1 MCRPCLHVGRP
12 FILDNPLPLVQRSD
26 MRPILKWVG
35 GKQRLVSRLL
45 PHVRLP
51 PGATYYEPFAGAAA
65 LFFHLQP
72 ECSAPGDAV
81 LGDTNHH
88 LMCMYWAVRNSLVQV
103 IANLKRLETQHS
115 VEHYHEVRRDWN
127 TWATQDETLRAAQFL
142 YLNAACFNGM
152 YRVNRDGDFNVPV
165 GTKIRLS
172 DPLHLYQA
180 SQLLK
185 GADLKHSDYVT
196 TTRNCESGDFIY
208 FDPPYHGTAIG
219 YNSDGFSD
227 ADQQTLAHRANIL
240 RNRGCRVMLSNS
252 DTPFI
257 RDLYSDWNLEMVT
270 RPGTMNSNTTKRQ
283 RVPELIIT
291 HK

>member
-1 MCRPCLHVGRP
+1 
-12 FILDNPLPLVQRSD
+12 

-45 PHVRLP
+45 PHVRLQ
-51 PGATYYEPFAGAAA
+51 PGATYYEPFAGAAG

-72 ECSAPGDAV
+72 ERAI
-81 LGDTNHH
+81 LGDVNQH
-88 LMCMYWAVRNSLVQV
+88 LMTTYRAVRNSLAPV
-103 IANLKRLETQHS
+103 IANLQRLEARHS

-127 TWATQDETLRAAQFL
+127 TWATTDDTLRAAQFL

-172 DPLHLYQA
+172 DPLQLYQA
-180 SQLLK
+180 SQLLQS
-185 GADLKHSDYVT
+185 ADLKFSDYVV
-196 TTRNCESGDFIY
+196 TTRNCESGDFVY
-208 FDPPYHGTAIG
+208 FDPPYHGTSIG
-219 YNSDGFSD
+219 YDSSGFSD
-227 ADQQTLAHRANIL
+227 GDHVLLAHRANLL
-240 RNRGCRVMLSNS
+240 RKRGCIVMLSNS

-257 RDLYSDWNLEMVT
+257 RSLYADWNIEMVT
-270 RPGTMNSNTTKRQ
+270 RPGTMNSDTTKRH

-291 HK
+291 ME